1 MSNQTEKGSLE
12 SRSDFQENP
21 QDQYRY
27 WMRELNSSDTQL
39 RQFRNLGTK
48 IVDRFTGGRRA
59 GQEFS
64 GDSRRGSNFRLNL
77 FHSNITTLQSMLYVD
92 LPQVLVTRRFNDPN
106 DDVGRVASLIM
117 ERVLTNDLAEN
128 GKEYECTFKA
138 ALQDRLLPGLGVAR
152 VRYEVET
159 DFNPETG
166 QEKVVF
172 EDAPVDYYHWRD
184 VSWGWG
190 RTFSDLPWI
199 GFRTWMKKDEIR
211 ERFGDEAAERV
222 QLKNESVTSNKQE
235 EPSNINED
243 GAWRKAEVWE
253 IWDKSKRELVWVSP
267 GYDQI
272 LDTKPDT
279 LRLTGFYP
287 CPPFLLANQ
296 TTSLYIPTSD
306 YYLAQDL
313 YNEVDVLQT
322 RISIITEAVK
332 VVGVYN
338 RDAEGVGRMFNEGT
352 DNDLIP
358 VDNWALF
365 AEKGG
370 IQGQIDW
377 VPIEAIT
384 EALLRLRELR
394 DEAIGLLQQVT
405 GMSDIMRGELG
416 GQYEGVGQSQL
427 KAKFGSVRV
436 QALQDDL
443 AKFSS
448 DLLQLKAEII
458 SRHFDPQTIAR
469 RANVDHTFDMEI
481 VPQALQLLKQPK
493 QARLRVKVKPESVG
507 IVDYSQLKH
516 ERSEFMGAVANFL
529 GGLGPLLEQEPG
541 AKPFMLEM
549 IKWTLAGFKGSNEI
563 ESVLDKAIE
572 MSNQAA
578 IKQGQEGEEDDEDT
592 KKEKAKSQAQMELE
606 KLKHQNTMQQ
616 IQTKAQMDMQI
627 RQQDLQADMQT
638 KKNEVEA
645 EMQRATMEMQSEI
658 AIIRAKAET
667 EVQVEAATSQ
677 VNATQNTD
685 AAAAE
690 VQKDGANLQMELI
703 KMQEQTA
710 LTMAEAERQAALDIE
725 VAKATK
731 PTETK
736 KDDKN

>member
-1 MSNQTEKGSLE
+1 
-12 SRSDFQENP
+12 
-21 QDQYRY
+21 
-27 WMRELNSSDTQL
+27 
-39 RQFRNLGTK
+39 
-48 IVDRFTGGRRA
+48 
-59 GQEFS
+59 
-64 GDSRRGSNFRLNL
+64 
-77 FHSNITTLQSMLYVD
+77 
-92 LPQVLVTRRFNDPN
+92 
-106 DDVGRVASLIM
+106 
-117 ERVLTNDLAEN
+117 
-128 GKEYECTFKA
+128 
-138 ALQDRLLPGLGVAR
+138 
-152 VRYEVET
+152 
-159 DFNPETG
+159 
-166 QEKVVF
+166 
-172 EDAPVDYYHWRD
+172 
-184 VSWGWG
+184 
-190 RTFSDLPWI
+190 
-199 GFRTWMKKDEIR
+199 MKKDEIR